1 MTAKKN
7 STTSKAGYVVLTL
20 TVSKEGKH
28 YVSECEEL
36 GTASFGE
43 TVDEAVANVID
54 ASTEYL
60 RAIER
65 LGERK
70 RIFKERGIAI
80 RRAPPRKVR
89 QEYEISPGAFVG
101 PYVTKVPA

>member
-1 MTAKKN
+1 MTKKN
-7 STTSKAGYVVLTL
+7 STPAKTGYIVLTL

-28 YVSECEEL
+28 YVSECAEL

-43 TVDEAVANVID
+43 SFDEALANIIE
-54 ASTEYL
+54 ATGEYL
-60 RAIER
+60 GAIER

-70 RIFKERGIAI
+70 RIFGERGITI
-80 RRAPPRKVR
+80 HRARPRKVR
-89 QEYEISPGAFVG
+89 QEYEIPPGAFVG